1 MTSIS
6 ATHNKKTMN
15 YLRKTLYILI
25 LLSGL
30 STTVHAQK
38 LEKQFDEMLEKAFQ
52 PSWPGATAL
61 VAING
66 KVIYHKAFGMANL
79 ELDVKT
85 EPDMVYEIGSITKQF
100 TAVSILMLM
109 EQGKLNLDDDITKF
123 IKDYPT
129 QGYHISIHHLLTHTS
144 GIKSYTSMKNWFSVW
159 RKDFKPKEFIDFF
172 KNEPMDFA
180 PGEEWRYNNSAYFIL
195 GYIIEKVSGQTYE
208 QFVKS
213 NIFEPLGMHHTF
225 YGSHS
230 KIIKNRAYGYQK
242 RGDYVNTEYLSFTQP
257 YSAGALMSTVEDLF
271 IWNRAIRSN
280 KLVKKESI
288 DLAFTNYRLNNGKKI
303 NYGYGWSLNDI
314 NGSPTIEHS
323 GGIFGYVTNSI
334 YLPNE
339 DVFVAVFSNCDCHDP
354 GQVSTRMAAL
364 AINKPYPTQEDAI
377 AVDNEYLKKLVG
389 VYEFEDHTTR
399 IITLHNNNLYSQRTG
414 SSKKRLYPIK
424 GNAFFFENS
433 LSKIQFQEEG
443 NRMEASFSNRIN
455 KTKGIK
461 TDKPIPLHNEIQ
473 VSPEIMKRY
482 IGVYEIRPGFNI
494 NVTFEDGKLMTQA
507 TGRQKFQVFPESE
520 TKFFPKVF
528 DAEMEFIEND
538 SGNIDSFIIY
548 KGGQKIVGKKKNET
562 P

>member
-1 MTSIS
+1 
-6 ATHNKKTMN
+6 
-15 YLRKTLYILI
+15 
-25 LLSGL
+25 
-30 STTVHAQK
+30 
-38 LEKQFDEMLEKAFQ
+38 
-52 PSWPGATAL
+52 
-61 VAING
+61 
-66 KVIYHKAFGMANL
+66 
-79 ELDVKT
+79 
-85 EPDMVYEIGSITKQF
+85 
-100 TAVSILMLM
+100 
-109 EQGKLNLDDDITKF
+109 
-123 IKDYPT
+123 
-129 QGYHISIHHLLTHTS
+129 
-144 GIKSYTSMKNWFSVW
+144 MKNWFSVW

-242 RGDYVNTEYLSFTQP
+242 RGDYKNADYLSFTQP
-257 YSAGALMSTVEDLF
+257 YAAGALMSTVEDLL

-288 DLAFTNYRLNNGKKI
+288 DLAFTNYELNNGKKI
-303 NYGYGWSLNDI
+303 NYGYGWGLNDI

-323 GGIFGYVTNSI
+323 GGIFGYATNSI

-399 IITLHNNNLYSQRTG
+399 IITLHDNNLYSQRTG

-424 GNAFFFENS
+424 RNTFFFENS

-443 NRMEASFSNRIN
+443 NQMEASFSNRIN

-473 VSPEIMKRY
+473 VSPEILKRY

-494 NVTFEDGKLMTQA
+494 SVTFENGKLMTQA
-507 TGRQKFQVFPESE
+507 TGRQKFQVYPESE

-528 DAEMEFIEND
+528 DAEIEFIEND

-548 KGGQKIVGKKKNET
+548 KGGQKIIGKKKS
-562 P
+562 